1 MNQVA
6 VVGAGLAGL
15 ECARVLEEAGA
26 RVTLLEASD
35 APGGR
40 VRTDVVDGFR
50 LDRGFQ
56 VLLTSYPAARS
67 SLDFQS
73 LSLKPFLPGAL
84 VWHGGRFHRFADP
97 FREPIAA
104 LGLLFDR
111 VIPLMDKIGVLRLRR
126 HILRQRNAEHF
137 EQPERTTRAFLE
149 DFGFSDIA
157 IDRFFEPFWGGVF
170 LEKKLDTSSRWFE
183 FLFQM
188 FSTADASVPALGM
201 EEIPRQMAL
210 LLKPGTLLT
219 GARVKALKKSKGLFT
234 LEVEDKAAIQTQ
246 TVVLATE
253 EPVTRSLMASLGAEG
268 KLGASAGWH
277 STTTFYFAAD
287 MAPVGEPIL
296 ILNGEGRA
304 GGPVNHAAVMTAVS
318 KAYAPAGEELI
329 AANVVGEAPQ
339 SDEDMERLAQ
349 DVRAQLRRWFGLQ
362 VDSWRLLAGFPI
374 SRALPRQSSAVW
386 EKSAPFVRTGGS
398 KDPSARIFLC
408 GDYRETSSI
417 QGALASGRRT
427 AEAVIPTLKL

>member
-6 VVGAGLAGL
+6 IVGAGLAGL
-15 ECARVLEEAGA
+15 ECARVLEQAGA
-26 RVTLLEASD
+26 RVILLEASD

-40 VRTDVVDGFR
+40 VRTDVIDGFR

-56 VLLTSYPAARS
+56 VLLTSYPAARN
-67 SLDFQS
+67 SLDFES
-73 LSLKPFLPGAL
+73 LSLKRLLPGAL

-97 FREPIAA
+97 FREPVAA

-111 VIPLMDKIGVLRLRR
+111 VIPLMDKIDVLRLRR
-126 HILRQRNAEHF
+126 HILRQKNAEHF
-137 EQPERTTRAFLE
+137 EQPERTTRAFLQ
-149 DFGFSDIA
+149 DFGFSDIV

-170 LEKKLDTSSRWFE
+170 LERKLETSSRWFE

-188 FSTADASVPALGM
+188 FSTGDASVPALGM

-210 LLKPGTLLT
+210 MLKPGTLLT

-234 LEVEDKAAIQTQ
+234 LEVEDKAAVQAQTL
-246 TVVLATE
+246 VLATE
-253 EPVTRSLMASLGAEG
+253 EPMARSLMASVGAEG

-296 ILNGEGRA
+296 LLNGEGRA
-304 GGPVNHAAVMTAVS
+304 GGPVNHAVVMTAVS

-339 SDEDMERLAQ
+339 SDAEMEQLAQ
-349 DVRAQLRRWFGLQ
+349 DVRAQMRRWFGLQ
-362 VDSWRLLAGFPI
+362 VDSWRLLAGFSI
-374 SRALPRQSSAVW
+374 LTALPRQHSAVW
-386 EKSAPFVRTGGS
+386 EKSAPSVRIGGS
-398 KDPSARIFLC
+398 KDPGARIFLC

-417 QGALASGRRT
+417 QGALASGRRA
-427 AEAVIPTLKL
+427 AEAIIPTLKL